1 MVDHGLSVG
10 WVLLKHTLDG
20 ERVLA
25 TWQRGGENRKIIGKL
40 ELIGKFLGESERFG
54 KVGGNSEII
63 GKLGEIVKIIGKLWG
78 ISGIIGKVGEIVK

>member
-1 MVDHGLSVG
+1 MDHGLSVG

-40 ELIGKFLGESERFG
+40 ELIGKFLGESERIG
-54 KVGGNSEII
+54 KVRRNSEII
-63 GKLGEIVKIIGKLWG
+63 DKLGEIVKIIGKIWEV
-78 ISGIIGKVGEIVK
+78 SGIIGRVGENR